1 MTGGK
6 AVTVNKLNR
15 YLAPVLLVSAALVAA
30 GCGSSG
36 KSGSSSNMVAKTQDL
51 GGKKGGILKMLWSSD
66 VDYIDPGAAYYQ
78 LSYMVDYATQRPL
91 YSWSPDE
98 EKTPTPDLAD
108 GQPVISNGGATVTVK
123 IKPNIKFSPPVNRA
137 VVADDVKYAIER
149 GFKPSVANGYAG
161 AYLGSIKGVEEF
173 SAGKAKDISGITTP
187 NPQTIVFNLK
197 QPSGLPKGVTGY
209 ATTAV
214 VGALALPLSAPVP
227 RDYVEKGGYDNG
239 DTSSYGTHQVSTG
252 PYMIKN
258 DAAGNTVGYKPTQSI
273 ELVRNPNWDAATDY
287 RKAYVDGIQIDEGND
302 NPNVAAPQILQGQNL
317 IGGDVGPP
325 VATLQSLLKKK
336 SPQLVLA
343 PSGGLRFIAL
353 NTTFKPLDNINVRK
367 AILAG
372 FDRSLLRKIVGG
384 PVAGEIATHF
394 IPPGIPGFDQAG
406 GNTGPGDDYLAN
418 PSGDLDLAKSYMKKA
433 GYPSGMYTGNQTLTI
448 VGTSGGKAQKTAE
461 ITQNQLQKLGFKTK
475 LQLVTQDAMYTQF
488 CNAPK
493 KEPAV
498 CPNVGWLKDF
508 NDAQTILGPTFNG
521 NNIVPAN
528 NSNWPLLNVPAIND
542 AMAKAQV
549 ESDANKSADQWG
561 EIDKL
566 ITAQAPAVPWIWDN
580 TPNIQS
586 ENVKG
591 VINKFNSSWD
601 LSFTSI
607 K

>member
-1 MTGGK
+1 MAT
-6 AVTVNKLNR
+6 
-15 YLAPVLLVSAALVAA
+15 A

-36 KSGSSSNMVAKTQDL
+36 KSGSGSNMVAGTQDL
-51 GGKKGGILKMLWSSD
+51 SGKKGGVLKMLWSSD

-91 YSWSPDE
+91 YSWAPDE
-98 EKTPTPDLAD
+98 EKTPTPDLAE
-108 GQPVISNGGATVTVK
+108 GQPVITDGGATVTVK

-149 GFKPSVANGYAG
+149 GFLPSVQNGYAG
-161 AYLGSIKGVEEF
+161 AYLGTIKGVEEF
-173 SAGKAKDISGITTP
+173 TAGKAKDISGITTP
-187 NPQTIVFNLK
+187 DPQTIVFSLK

-227 RDYVEKGGYDNG
+227 RDYVEKGGYDSG
-239 DTSSYGTHQVSTG
+239 DTSKYGTHQVATG
-252 PYMIKN
+252 PYMVKN

-273 ELVRNPNWDAATDY
+273 ELVRNPNWNAATDY
-287 RKAYVDGIQIDEGND
+287 RKAYVDSIEIDEGND
-302 NPNVAAPQILQGQNL
+302 NPSVAAPQILQGQNL

-343 PSGGLRFIAL
+343 PSGGIRFIAL
-353 NTTFKPLDNINVRK
+353 NTTFKPLTDINVRK
-367 AILAG
+367 AIIAG
-372 FDRSLLRKIVGG
+372 FDRDLVRKVSGG
-384 PVAGEIATHF
+384 PVIGEVANHF

-406 GNTGPGDDYLAN
+406 GNAGTGVDFLAN
-418 PSGDLDLAKSYMKKA
+418 PKGDLDLAKSYMKKA
-433 GYPSGMYTGNQTLTI
+433 GYPTGLYTGSEPLTI
-448 VGTSGGKAQKTAE
+448 VGTSGGKAQKIAE

-475 LQLVTQDAMYTQF
+475 LQLVTQDSMYTQF
-488 CNAPK
+488 CNV
-493 KEPAV
+493 PAKQPAI

-508 NDAQTILGPTFNG
+508 NDAQTLLGPTFNG

-528 NSNWPLLNVPAIND
+528 NSNWPQLNVPAIND

-549 ESDANKSADQWG
+549 ETDSTKAAGQWA
-561 EIDKL
+561 EIDKQ
-566 ITAQAPAVPWIWDN
+566 ITAQAPAIPWVWDN
-580 TPNIQS
+580 SPNIAS

-591 VINKFNSSWD
+591 VVNKFNSSWD